1 MFKKLICSL
10 ITILAIS
17 TSAQAN
23 IIDLTTF
30 SKNIGTSG
38 SAAVTSNYA
47 NITATASISNL
58 VSNLTSFQWFFQSND
73 YLPYNDFAYVTL
85 NGLQTVLSNVA
96 TVGNYGNSGW
106 QTFNFAS
113 AYTGQITF
121 GATNVLDNA
130 LSSQVFI
137 KNLNTVPAPATGAL
151 LLTGL
156 GLIGFTARRRK
167 TL

>member
-1 MFKKLICSL
+1 MFRNIICSL
-10 ITILAIS
+10 IAILALS
-17 TSAQAN
+17 APAQAN

-30 SKNIGTSG
+30 SKNIGISG
-38 SAAVTSNYA
+38 SAAVTPNYA
-47 NITATASISNL
+47 NITATASISSL

-85 NGLQTVLSNVA
+85 NGVQTVLSNVA

-106 QTFNFAS
+106 QTYTFAS
-113 AYTGQITF
+113 AYTGLISF
-121 GATNVLDNA
+121 GATNIIDNA

-156 GLIGFTARRRK
+156 SLIGLASRRRK

>member
-1 MFKKLICSL
+1 MFRNFICSL
-10 ITILAIS
+10 IAVLAFSS
-17 TSAQAN
+17 TAQAN
-23 IIDLTTF
+23 LVDLTTF
-30 SKNIGTSG
+30 SQNIGISG
-38 SAAVTSNYA
+38 SAAVTPNYA
-47 NITATASISNL
+47 NITATASISSI

-73 YLPYNDFAYVTL
+73 YLPFNDFAYVTV
-85 NGLQTVLSNVA
+85 NGVQTVLSNVA

-113 AYTGQITF
+113 AYTGKISF

-137 KNLNTVPAPATGAL
+137 KNVTTVPAPATGAL

-156 GLIGFTARRRK
+156 ALIGFTARRRE